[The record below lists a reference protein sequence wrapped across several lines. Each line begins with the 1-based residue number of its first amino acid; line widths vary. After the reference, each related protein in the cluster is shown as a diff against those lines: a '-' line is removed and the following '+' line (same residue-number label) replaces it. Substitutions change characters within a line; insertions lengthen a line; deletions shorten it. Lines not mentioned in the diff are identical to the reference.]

1 MEQLYVQFSLAVGG
15 IFGSVISYFL
25 KKTMDEL
32 TEVKKLSYTT
42 KSELDILKTDYTI
55 KHTHLTEKFEE
66 LRLALKDLTKEVSNL
81 NKILASK

>member
-1 MEQLYVQFSLAVGG
+1 MELLIQFSLAIGG
-15 IFGSVISYFL
+15 IFVSVISYFL
-25 KKTMDEL
+25 KKTMSEL

-66 LRLALKDLTKEVSNL
+66 LKLALRDLTKEVSNL